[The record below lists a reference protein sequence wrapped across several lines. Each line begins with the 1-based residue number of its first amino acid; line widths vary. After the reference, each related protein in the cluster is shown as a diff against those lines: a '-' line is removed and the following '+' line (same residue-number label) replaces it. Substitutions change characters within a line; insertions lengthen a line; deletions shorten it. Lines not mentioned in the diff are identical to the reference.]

1 MTKPVQSD
9 LELLQGCLKGQSSA
23 QYALYQRFG
32 PLTFGICRRYAAD
45 IMEAED
51 MHQLGWIRAF
61 DKLDLYKNDGP
72 LGAWLRRLFVHTCL
86 NAWKKKKSRLQWFPL
101 GPEDESL
108 DVPDLVVQGDFL
120 EMEEL
125 VKSMAELP
133 EGPRLVVN
141 LYAVEGMNHKEIA
154 QELGISEETSRQQLR
169 QARIRLG
176 RMLGKNKPQSTVSK
190 EAR

>member
-51 MHQLGWIRAF
+51 MHQLGWIRTF
-61 DKLDLYKNDGP
+61 DKLDQYKNEGP

-86 NAWKKKKSRLQWFPL
+86 NSWKQKKSRMRWFPA
-101 GPEDESL
+101 GSADESL
-108 DVPDLVVQGDFL
+108 QVPDLVVQGDFL

-125 VKSMAELP
+125 VRCMGELP
-133 EGPRLVVN
+133 EGPRLVIN

-176 RMLGKNKPQSTVSK
+176 RMLGKSKSQNSLNSQPQ
-190 EAR
+190 